1 MSGKPCVTKLVLV
14 GPTGVGKTSIVTRYN
29 GGGFSAHLSP
39 TIGASFCRAEMQVG
53 SINLLIQIWDTAGQ
67 ERFRAMAPMYY
78 RNTDAALIVYDITN
92 RDSFDAVKSWID
104 ELNRN
109 IDKPFAMC
117 IVGNKRDLDP
127 LRAVPTEVAKRLAE
141 SSNALFFE
149 TSALTG
155 FGLEN
160 VFSETAERMCDLIL
174 KRGEFGHRDSVAVD
188 NQTASS
194 VWRKCC

>member
-53 SINLLIQIWDTAGQ
+53 GINLLIQIWDTAGQ

-174 KRGEFGHRDSVAVD
+174 KRGECHRDSIAVD
-188 NQTASS
+188 SQTASS
-194 VWRKCC
+194 VWRRCC